1 MRNKDML
8 LIIVKAKLESFKKRV
23 YFNGAETNEL
33 SRYVSFAK

>member
-1 MRNKDML
+1 ML

-33 SRYVSFAK
+33 SRYVSFAKWVEE